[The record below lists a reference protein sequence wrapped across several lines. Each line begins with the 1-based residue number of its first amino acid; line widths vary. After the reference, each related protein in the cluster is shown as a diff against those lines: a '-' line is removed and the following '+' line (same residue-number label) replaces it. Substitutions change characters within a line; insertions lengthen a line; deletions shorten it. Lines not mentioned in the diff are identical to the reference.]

1 MHWVLNVLDKIFCW
15 FPRLTFV
22 EPDESGIR
30 VTFGRRVKDL
40 ESGWYWY
47 CPLFQNVRKVN
58 VMSQVID
65 LPEQVLTTQDGKTI
79 YVSGG
84 IVYSIKHP
92 RKAILNVQDYDEA
105 IQVIGMRY
113 ITQYVMEHM
122 FEACKDIE
130 AVCKGI
136 YDAVRKHG
144 FRWGIEV
151 EEAFLTD
158 IAEGKVVRIALKG
171 AGAAAYP
178 YEEEGE

>member
-1 MHWVLNVLDKIFCW
+1 MHWVLNVLDKVFCW
-15 FPRLTFV
+15 FPRWAFV

-40 ESGWYWY
+40 EPGWYWY

-58 VMSQVID
+58 VVSQVID
-65 LPEQVLTTQDGKTI
+65 LPEQVLTTTNGKTI

-84 IVYSIKHP
+84 IVYSIRHP
-92 RKAILNVQDYDEA
+92 RKAILNVQDYDQA

-113 ITQYVMEHM
+113 ITQYVMEHD
-122 FEACKDIE
+122 FEACKNIDE
-130 AVCKGI
+130 VCKGI
-136 YDAVRKHG
+136 FNAVRKHG

-158 IAEGKVVRIALKG
+158 MAEGKVVRIAMKG
-171 AGAAAYP
+171 AVGAFP